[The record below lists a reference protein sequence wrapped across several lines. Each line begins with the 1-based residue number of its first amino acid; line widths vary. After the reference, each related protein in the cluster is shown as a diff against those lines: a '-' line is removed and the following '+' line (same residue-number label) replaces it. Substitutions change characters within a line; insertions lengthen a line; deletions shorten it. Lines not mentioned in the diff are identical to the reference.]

1 MRMMALPLLFFC
13 FVQSVCSGGFSIKN
27 VRLDKCIHAN
37 NESIRVSLADCNPE
51 SEHQHWRWDFRTK
64 SIISLA
70 TKWCLMVL
78 KAKELGHVRLGPCG
92 NGQPQAWACSKR
104 GHLTLEGFSLHLN
117 VRHRTH
123 KMYVSSEKGKSS
135 KWRTMK
141 EKSICGEA
149 NHDTHQQ
156 ESPLEVTVSELR
168 QTESSLA
175 DVSEAQTRQTEQSTQ
190 ISRTSA
196 ASYTTY
202 PVFEVITSARE
213 HDRTVRITRT
223 DDGSTWKIAM
233 LILGFIA
240 LILGLII
247 LTLNI
252 IHNKKR
258 KMLNITEI
266 ADSGDEKTS
275 LTTSLKLQHNKSRSP
290 SLRHGEIMIEWKDGK
305 ITPLFDNNNYC
316 SGY

>member
-1 MRMMALPLLFFC
+1 MRMMALLLLFFC

-223 DDGSTWKIAM
+223 DDGKSGGIVVRM
-233 LILGFIA
+233 IHILDSD
-240 LILGLII
+240 
-247 LTLNI
+247 TPV
-252 IHNKKR
+252 KR